1 MAYNPE
7 LAERVRASLKR
18 RKGATEQSMFGGV
31 CFLINGNMCCGIR
44 EDDLVLRLG
53 KPGVLDAL
61 TEPHTRPMDLTGKV
75 MTTMV
80 YVSQQGCKE
89 PGQLRDW
96 LDKAVRFSR
105 TLPPKQ

>member
-7 LAERVRASLKR
+7 LTERVRACLKH
-18 RKGATEQSMFGGV
+18 RKGVTEQRMFGGV

-53 KPGVLDAL
+53 KPGVLNAL
-61 TEPHTRPMDLTGKV
+61 EEPHTRPMDLTGKV

-80 YVSQQGCKE
+80 YVSPKGCKDPE
-89 PGQLRDW
+89 QLKDW
-96 LDKAVRFSR
+96 IDRAVRFSR
-105 TLPPKQ
+105 TLPKK